1 MATRFDVTTM
11 RSSPGSATRGVRRIA
26 LGAWLGPVARAVVV
40 LTATLALTSCVRVY
54 YADPIKARV
63 VDAAT
68 GAPVEGVNVLAA
80 WQAKG
85 GLEGGN
91 ITGYVKVMED
101 VTNANGEFSFPGWGP
116 KVWMNGGIR
125 DGAPLLILFKPGYDA
140 TLLWE
145 RKYGVDFAPSH
156 MSSSWEGREIP
167 LKKFVGAVGD
177 YSVRLAELQIYT
189 GSIVRDGRCAWRS
202 MPRFLW
208 AIDQQHREF
217 VAAKAP
223 VRLYGLAYLNDLADR
238 SCGSLEKSVVEQ
250 GR

>member
-1 MATRFDVTTM
+1 M
-11 RSSPGSATRGVRRIA
+11 A
-26 LGAWLGPVARAVVV
+26 LGAWLGPAVRAVVV
-40 LTATLALTSCVRVY
+40 LTMTLVLTSCVRVY
-54 YADPIKARV
+54 YADPIKVRV

-68 GAPVEGVNVLAA
+68 GAPIEGVNVLAA

-125 DGAPLLILFKPGYDA
+125 DGAPLLIFFKPGFDT

-145 RKYGVDFAPSH
+145 NKYGVDFAPSH
-156 MSSSWEGREIP
+156 MSSSWQGRVIP
-167 LKKFVGAVGD
+167 LKEFVGPVGD
-177 YSVRLAELQIYT
+177 YAVRLAELQIYT
-189 GSIVRDGRCAWRS
+189 GSIVRDGGCAWRS
-202 MPRFLW
+202 IPRFLW
-208 AIDQQHREF
+208 SIDQQHKKFE
-217 VAAKAP
+217 AAKAP
-223 VRLYGLAYLNDLADR
+223 VRLHSLAYLNDLADR
-238 SCGSLEKSVVEQ
+238 SCGSLEKFVVEQ